1 VIEPSLPF
9 TVSTRRMFGGTMV
22 YANGAPVASLSVA
35 GFAVKL
41 MSPHHEQALSLPGAC
56 PLRYGPDQPPR
67 RHYVVLP
74 DSVVDDDEA
83 LVSWLTAAAEDAA
96 APQ

>member
-1 VIEPSLPF
+1 
-9 TVSTRRMFGGTMV
+9 MFGGTMV

-41 MSPHHEQALSLPGAC
+41 LSPHHEQALSLAGAC
-56 PLRYGPDQPPR
+56 PLRYRPDQPPR

-74 DSVVDDDEA
+74 DSDVDDDEA
-83 LVSWLTAAAEDAA
+83 LVNWLTAAAEDAA